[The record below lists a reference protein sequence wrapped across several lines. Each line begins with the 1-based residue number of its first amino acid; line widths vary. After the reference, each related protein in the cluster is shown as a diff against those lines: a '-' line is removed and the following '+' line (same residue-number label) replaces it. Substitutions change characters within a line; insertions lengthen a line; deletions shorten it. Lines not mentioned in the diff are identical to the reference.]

1 MILSAVLFDMD
12 GLLTD
17 SEGAGHQILKE
28 GGRQLGFELSDRL
41 LDEMT
46 GVNDAECVQI
56 FNSNYPGLDGALLMQ
71 IYRDRMYAA
80 SVGGKIPLK
89 PGVRELLDVL
99 DAHRIPRAVVSSNDR
114 FIIESNLRGAG
125 ILERFDTLVCGDMIR
140 RSKPAPDIYLAG
152 AEALH
157 VRPENC
163 LVLEDSPNGLKSGRA
178 AGMRT
183 CMVPDRIPYS
193 DKLAPYADDVCKSL
207 LDVIPLI
214 EPWLS

>member
-1 MILSAVLFDMD
+1 MKLLAVLFDMD
-12 GLLTD
+12 GLITD
-17 SEGAGHQILKE
+17 SEGCGHDILVEAG
-28 GGRQLGFELSDRL
+28 RRLGFELSERL

-46 GVNDAECVQI
+46 GVNDAECAEI
-56 FNSNYPGLDGALLMQ
+56 FTRTYPGLDGEGLMQ
-71 IYRDRMYAA
+71 IYRDEMYAA

-89 PGVRELLDVL
+89 PGVQELLDAL

-125 ILERFDTLVCGDMIR
+125 ILKRFDALVCGDMIR
-140 RSKPAPDIYLAG
+140 RSKPEPDIYLA
-152 AEALH
+152 AAKALNIC
-157 VRPENC
+157 PENC

-183 CMVPDRIPYS
+183 CMVPDRIPYTDALS
-193 DKLAPYADDVCKSL
+193 ACTDDVCESL